1 MASRCASLS
10 DEGLLRHQICLLAQD
25 VPAWLNGLLD
35 IDLTTQKEE
44 LSSYP
49 I

>member
-1 MASRCASLS
+1 MESPCVSLS
-10 DEGLLRHQICLLAQD
+10 VEGLHRHQICLLAQD